1 MKMLALM
8 LALMLA
14 FEIEASDVR
23 GGAEKVM
30 KIELEISN
38 RQMEA
43 SSKLSRMDDREEEV
57 ANSVVTRY
65 QR

>member
-1 MKMLALM
+1 MKM

-23 GGAEKVM
+23 GGTRKVM
-30 KIELEISN
+30 KIELEGSN
-38 RQMEA
+38 RQVEA